1 MSSCIAADASLSP
14 ARPAWRAVYAL
25 ALGVFGLIVAEFL
38 PASLLTPMAS
48 SLGVSEGMAG
58 QAVTATALVALVT
71 GLLIA
76 TATRNI
82 DRRWVLM
89 FFSVLQIVSSL
100 MVAFADSLAFL
111 LLGRLLLGIAI
122 GGFWAMSTATAMRL
136 VPAAHVPKALAII
149 FSAVSI
155 ATVVAAPLGSYLGGL
170 IGWRNVFILCAI
182 PSLLALL
189 WQLWVLPS
197 MRPES
202 VGTFSTLFRVL
213 RRPGMLGGMLATIL
227 IFSGHFAFFT
237 YLRPFLETV
246 AQASVEGVSLILLG
260 FGIANFI
267 GTSVASY
274 LLSRSLRLTLALV
287 PLMMSVLA
295 LLMVTFGHLTVLDGL
310 LVALWGFAFG
320 LVPVAWSTWLAT
332 TVPDEA
338 ESAGG
343 LLVAS
348 IQLAISA
355 GAAGGGAVFDLH
367 GASGV
372 FTGSGLLLVSA
383 MVIVFAAVRVKP
395 VASATGRRRAAY
407 PARSITKLADRL
419 REQHSAICCSAAC
432 FSAADCTVSRWS
444 TVPSRTGVRQAPQ
457 IPISQESGTATPCCC
472 STWAMV
478 LSPGTGQRSP
488 VEARVMV
495 KVPSAADAAVGAGG
509 WNPSLC
515 NCSSPHPAAR
525 AVSRTRAINPAGP
538 QK

>member
-1 MSSCIAADASLSP
+1 MSSCIAADASLSS
-14 ARPAWRAVYAL
+14 AKPAWRAVYAL

-149 FSAVSI
+149 FSAVSV
-155 ATVVAAPLGSYLGGL
+155 ATVVAAPLGSYLGEL

-246 AQASVEGVSLILLG
+246 AQASIEGVSLILLG
-260 FGIANFI
+260 FGVANFI

-287 PLMMSVLA
+287 PLM
-295 LLMVTFGHLTVLDGL
+295 VTFGHLTVLAGL

-372 FTGSGLLLVSA
+372 FTGSGLLLLSA

-395 VASATGRRRAAY
+395 VARADQPVTGRL
-407 PARSITKLADRL
+407 S
-419 REQHSAICCSAAC
+419 REI
-432 FSAADCTVSRWS
+432 D
-444 TVPSRTGVRQAPQ
+444 
-457 IPISQESGTATPCCC
+457 
-472 STWAMV
+472 
-478 LSPGTGQRSP
+478 
-488 VEARVMV
+488 
-495 KVPSAADAAVGAGG
+495 
-509 WNPSLC
+509 N
-515 NCSSPHPAAR
+515 
-525 AVSRTRAINPAGP
+525 
-538 QK
+538 

>member
-1 MSSCIAADASLSP
+1 MSSCIVADESQLNAK
-14 ARPAWRAVYAL
+14 PAWRAVYAL

-38 PASLLTPMAS
+38 PASLLTPMAA

-71 GLLIA
+71 GLLI
-76 TATRNI
+76 TPATRNI

-89 FFSVLQIVSSL
+89 FFSLLQIISSM
-100 MVAFADSLAFL
+100 MVAFAPSLELL
-111 LLGRLLLGIAI
+111 LLGRLLLGVAI
-122 GGFWAMSTATAMRL
+122 GGFWSMSTATAMRL
-136 VPAAHVPKALAII
+136 VPAAYVPKALAII

-170 IGWRNVFILCAI
+170 IGWRNVFIICAL
-182 PSLLALL
+182 PSLAALF

-202 VGTFSTLFRVL
+202 AGSFATLFKVL

-260 FGIANFI
+260 FGLANFV
-267 GTSVASY
+267 GTSIAGH
-274 LLSRSLRLTLALV
+274 LLARSLRLTLALV
-287 PLMMSVLA
+287 PFAMSILA
-295 LLMVTFGHLTVLDGL
+295 LMMVTFGHLMLLDGL
-310 LVALWGFAFG
+310 MVAMWGFAFG
-320 LVPVAWSTWLAT
+320 LVPVGWSTWLAT

-355 GAAGGGAVFDLH
+355 GAAGGGAVFDIT

-372 FTGSGLLLVSA
+372 FTGSGVLLLSS
-383 MVIVFAAVRVKP
+383 MIIVLVGVRVKP
-395 VASATGRRRAAY
+395 VPNG
-407 PARSITKLADRL
+407 
-419 REQHSAICCSAAC
+419 E
-432 FSAADCTVSRWS
+432 
-444 TVPSRTGVRQAPQ
+444 
-457 IPISQESGTATPCCC
+457 
-472 STWAMV
+472 
-478 LSPGTGQRSP
+478 
-488 VEARVMV
+488 
-495 KVPSAADAAVGAGG
+495 
-509 WNPSLC
+509 
-515 NCSSPHPAAR
+515 
-525 AVSRTRAINPAGP
+525 
-538 QK
+538 

>member
-1 MSSCIAADASLSP
+1 MSSCIAAEESLAN

-38 PASLLTPMAS
+38 PASLLTPMAA

-71 GLLIA
+71 GLLIT

-89 FFSVLQIVSSL
+89 FFSVLQIISSM
-100 MVAFADSLAFL
+100 MVAFAGSLEFL

-122 GGFWAMSTATAMRL
+122 GGFWSMSTATTMRL
-136 VPAAHVPKALAII
+136 VPAAMVPKALAII

-155 ATVVAAPLGSYLGGL
+155 ATVVAAPLGSYFGAL
-170 IGWRNVFILCAI
+170 IGWRNVFLICAL
-182 PSLLALL
+182 PSVVALL

-202 VGTFSTLFRVL
+202 AGSFATLVKVL
-213 RRPGMLGGMLATIL
+213 RRPGMVGGMLATIL

-260 FGIANFI
+260 FGVANFI
-267 GTSVASY
+267 GTSIAGH
-274 LLSRSLRLTLALV
+274 LLARRLRMTLAVV
-287 PLMMSVLA
+287 PLAMSVLA
-295 LLMVTFGHLTVLDGL
+295 LMMVTFGHFALLDGL
-310 LVALWGFAFG
+310 LVAMWGFAFG
-320 LVPVAWSTWLAT
+320 LVPVGWSTWLAT

-348 IQLAISA
+348 IQLAIRA
-355 GAAGGGAVFDLH
+355 GAAGGGAVFELN

-372 FTGSGLLLVSA
+372 FAGSGLLLVSA
-383 MVIVFAAVRVKP
+383 MVIVLFAVRVKP
-395 VASATGRRRAAY
+395 VAS
-407 PARSITKLADRL
+407 
-419 REQHSAICCSAAC
+419 E
-432 FSAADCTVSRWS
+432 
-444 TVPSRTGVRQAPQ
+444 
-457 IPISQESGTATPCCC
+457 E
-472 STWAMV
+472 
-478 LSPGTGQRSP
+478 
-488 VEARVMV
+488 
-495 KVPSAADAAVGAGG
+495 
-509 WNPSLC
+509 
-515 NCSSPHPAAR
+515 
-525 AVSRTRAINPAGP
+525 
-538 QK
+538 